1 MTQTKKAIILTIAL
15 TALLTFGWA
24 QRAGGVGDTIHP
36 AEEVPVTTAT
46 TTKEKTEAPKKT
58 APAVQPVLAED
69 RETWLAALIQCESN
83 GRPEAVNPKDRDGTP
98 SYGLLQFKPSTFE
111 MFSRAYGI
119 EGELMNPEAQ
129 TAIVIRMMDDK
140 SVVWE
145 NQFPA
150 CVRKLGRPPQ
160 Q

>member
-1 MTQTKKAIILTIAL
+1 MTKSKKAIILTIAL
-15 TALLTFGWA
+15 ALLLTFGWA
-24 QRAGGVGDTIHP
+24 QRAGGIQETIQSP
-36 AEEVPVTTAT
+36 EEAPVTQAT
-46 TTKEKTEAPKKT
+46 TTEETPKKKPT
-58 APAVQPVLAED
+58 VQPILATD
-69 RETWLAALIQCESN
+69 RAAWLADLIQCESN

-111 MFSRAYGI
+111 MFSKAYGI
-119 EGELMNPEAQ
+119 EGELMDPEAQ
-129 TAIVIRMMDDK
+129 KAIVIRMMDDK

>member
-1 MTQTKKAIILTIAL
+1 MTKTKKAIILTIAL
-15 TALLTFGWA
+15 VALLTFGWA
-24 QRAGGVGDTIHP
+24 QRAGGIGDTIQP
-36 AEEVPVTTAT
+36 SEEIPVTTAT
-46 TTKEKTEAPKKT
+46 STKEKTEPKEAT
-58 APAVQPVLAED
+58 AIQPVLAED
-69 RETWLAALIQCESN
+69 RATWLAALIQCESN

-111 MFSRAYGI
+111 MFSKAYGI
-119 EGELMNPEAQ
+119 AGDLMDPEAQ

>member
-1 MTQTKKAIILTIAL
+1 MTKTKKAFILTLAL
-15 TALLTFGWA
+15 AILLTFGWA
-24 QRAGGVGDTIHP
+24 RKAGHEEEIIKIPEATVSVTK
-36 AEEVPVTTAT
+36 AEAKEEPP
-46 TTKEKTEAPKKT
+46 KEIPEKTLQKT
-58 APAVQPVLAED
+58 N
-69 RETWLAALIQCESN
+69 REQWLADLIACESRGN
-83 GRPEAVNPKDRDGTP
+83 PDAINPKDRDGTP

-111 MFSRAYGI
+111 MFSKAYKI
-119 EGELMNPEAQ
+119 EGELMDPEAQ
-129 TAIVIRMMDDK
+129 KAIVIRMMDDK

>member
-1 MTQTKKAIILTIAL
+1 MTKTKKAIILSMAL
-15 TALLTFGWA
+15 ALLLTFGWA
-24 QRAGGVGDTIHP
+24 ERAGHEEEIIET
-36 AEEVPVTTAT
+36 AEATVTV
-46 TTKEKTEAPKKT
+46 TKTEPEAEAPKPIAKIVT
-58 APAVQPVLAED
+58 ASES
-69 RETWLAALIQCESN
+69 REEWLAKLIQCESHGN
-83 GRPEAVNPKDRDGTP
+83 PEAINPKDRDGTP

-111 MFSRAYGI
+111 MFSKAYKI
-119 EGELMNPEAQ
+119 EGELMDPEAQ
-129 TAIVIRMMDDK
+129 KAIVRRMMDDK